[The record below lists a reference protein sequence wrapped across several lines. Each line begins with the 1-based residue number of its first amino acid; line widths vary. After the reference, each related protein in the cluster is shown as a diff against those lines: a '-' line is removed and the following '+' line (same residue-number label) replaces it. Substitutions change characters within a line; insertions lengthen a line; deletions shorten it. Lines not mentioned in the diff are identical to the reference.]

1 MPQVTI
7 AGQTVPNYYYEGTL
21 HEFWV
26 FSDRSWVAEDGVPIQ
41 GRGQDDA
48 FVAKYTVT
56 VVGTN
61 ASIPNVVLY
70 AQSPANVKNARYSAF
85 FYVDGVQKDRF
96 LPNSLGNF
104 IVPAAPTSTTWKDLE
119 IVNTA
124 VKHIPN
130 DDRVYTV
137 EQVNILLAD
146 IVAGAISGPA
156 SGPDLTGSYPGPQL
170 TATGVS
176 AGTYGD
182 SNDVATITVDA
193 KGRITSAVATAI
205 VGLVTSGFQVF
216 SGVKTFTSGII
227 ANVAG
232 NLIGNVTGNL
242 TGNVSGNV
250 TGDTTGT
257 HNGPVV
263 LDNGQDIAAGTGSGT
278 KVGTGSTQKL
288 GFWGHSPVAQQILA
302 TGAAHTVDDVITS
315 LQAIGLFKQS

>member
-41 GRGQDDA
+41 GRGQNDA

-61 ASIPNVVLY
+61 ASIPNVILY
-70 AQSPANVKNARYSAF
+70 AQSPANVKNARYTAY
-85 FYVDGVQKDRF
+85 FYVDGIQKDQF

-137 EQVNILLAD
+137 EQVNTLLAD

-176 AGTYGD
+176 ANTYGD
-182 SNDVATITVDA
+182 ATHVPALTVDA
-193 KGRITSAVATAI
+193 KGRLSAVVSTAI
-205 VGLVTSGFQVF
+205 TGLVNALSQTFA
-216 SGVKTFTSGII
+216 GVKTFTNGII
-227 ANVAG
+227 SD
-232 NLIGNVTGNL
+232 VTGNL
-242 TGNVSGNV
+242 TGNVTGAVTGNVTGNV

-263 LDNGQDIAAGTGSGT
+263 LANGQDIAAGTGSGT
-278 KVGTGSTQKL
+278 KVGSSSSQKL